1 LQRIAVLP
9 FENLTSNR
17 ALDWLGPALASGVV
31 YDLAGLKRLY
41 AARVDSRASTAIADM
56 NRVVQGYFTDEGGA
70 LHLRAWIEDPH
81 SGRLLRMLE
90 LDAAA
95 ATGGLTMVDR
105 IARELSGEARAFSG
119 HDPAAFRAY
128 GQALMTNDARARAEL
143 LKSAAEREPNFA
155 AAALAWAETLLAL
168 GDRAGSTAAL
178 AKAKL
183 DPLDAATAKFVSA
196 RAAGAAD
203 GQVRALEDLFKLTPA
218 DPEVARGLG
227 QALFAE
233 RKFGDAARILTEATR
248 LDPNDPGAWN
258 LLGYAKA
265 YAHDLEGA
273 RQSLLEYQK
282 LVPPGDVNALDS
294 LGEVSFYL
302 GDFAG
307 AEHYFNAAQQKNAAG
322 GDGVKA
328 AQARLM
334 TGDRDGADM
343 LFRAAL
349 GAGGPLQLAQWE
361 FLTGRRKQAL
371 ARVEALLPELAG
383 EPLATAKSQAALW
396 RLETGDRTA
405 ASRLAR
411 EAAAATANPNTRS
424 IAALVFTVAQEIRAD
439 GGSPLA
445 NAYAQMLSR
454 RFSEAVPALEIA
466 YRETNPSLDAPVRTL
481 LAWAYVESGRA
492 RDARALTDLYP
503 IPLSSGDPVLASL
516 LFPRFLYLRGAAL
529 QADGKP
535 AEARRSFDLFL
546 KYAGDLPDIFGEAAK
561 ARQAL

>member
-1 LQRIAVLP
+1 M
-9 FENLTSNR
+9 
-17 ALDWLGPALASGVV
+17 
-31 YDLAGLKRLY
+31 LY
-41 AARVDSRASTAIADM
+41 AARIDSRASTAIADM

-70 LHLRAWIEDPH
+70 LHVRAWVEDPQ
-81 SGRLLRMLE
+81 SRRVLRIFE
-90 LDAAA
+90 SDVAAA
-95 ATGGLTMVDR
+95 SGGVPVVDR

-119 HDPAAFRAY
+119 HDAAAFRAY
-128 GQALMTNDARARAEL
+128 GQALMTTDARARAEL
-143 LKSAAEREPNFA
+143 LKTAVEREPNFA
-155 AAALAWAETLLAL
+155 AAALAWAETLLVV
-168 GDRAGSTAAL
+168 GDRAGSQAAL
-178 AKAKL
+178 AKGKL

-196 RAAGAAD
+196 KAAGGAD
-203 GQVRALEDLFKLTPA
+203 AQTHALEELFKLAPA

-248 LDPNDPGAWN
+248 LDPNDAGAWN
-258 LLGYAKA
+258 LLGYSKA

-273 RQSLLEYQK
+273 RKSLLEYQK

-307 AEHYFNAAQQKNAAG
+307 AERYFSEAQQKNPAG

-328 AQARLM
+328 AEARLM
-334 TGDRDGADM
+334 TGDRDGADT
-343 LFRAAL
+343 LFRAAV
-349 GAGGPLQLAQWE
+349 GAGGRLQLAQWE

-371 ARVEALLPELAG
+371 ARVEALLPGLAG
-383 EPLATAKSQAALW
+383 EPLAVAKCQLALW
-396 RLETGDRTA
+396 RLVTGDSTTA
-405 ASRLAR
+405 ARLAR
-411 EAAAATANPNTRS
+411 EAAGVTANPNVRS
-424 IAALVFTVAQEIRAD
+424 IAALVFTVAQSTRAD

-454 RFSEAVPALEIA
+454 KFSEAVPALETA

-503 IPLSSGDPVLASL
+503 IPLSSGDPVLSCL

-529 QADGKP
+529 KADGKP

-546 KYAGDLPDIFGEAAK
+546 KYAGDLPGIFDESAK
-561 ARQAL
+561 VRQAL